1 MSSVW
6 LLCRATAL
14 LPGHAVI
21 KDHRLT
27 LIHRQWSQGAM
38 VTVTFSGCVPFIAS
52 LLDLMK
58 GDLYTIQSLDILTN

>member
-6 LLCRATAL
+6 LLCGATAL

-27 LIHRQWSQGAM
+27 LIHRQWSQGA
-38 VTVTFSGCVPFIAS
+38 VITVSFSGCVPFIMS

-58 GDLYTIQSLDILTN
+58 GDRYTIQALDIRTN